1 MGKTDFIRLN
11 LQKKVD
17 RHFKK
22 GLSFIIDEVESLM
35 FLIEEEVF
43 FGFKY
48 GKNRFYKTKSS
59 NYFFKS
65 IAFH

>member
-1 MGKTDFIRLN
+1 MMRNQSRVIGE
-11 LQKKVD
+11 KKVD

-65 IAFH
+65 IALH

>member
-59 NYFFKS
+59 KKS
-65 IAFH
+65 GQAL